1 MSLKHTI
8 LGFLNMRAFSGYDL
22 WKMFNGSVN
31 NYWSATHT
39 QIYKTLSELEKGEM
53 VEIELIQQVTTPN
66 KKIYHLTEM
75 GKKELLRWL
84 QTPIDLP
91 PVRDKF
97 LVQFS
102 FSDILNHDDVIL
114 NIESYIKKIQIK
126 LEELSSEQ
134 YRVYFKYAHSD
145 REKFLWEK
153 TLEHG
158 IWSYENEL
166 KWLKD
171 CLKTYNQLFVDKGKV
186 NLVEED
192 KKDEQKN

>member
-1 MSLKHTI
+1 
-8 LGFLNMRAFSGYDL
+8 
-22 WKMFNGSVN
+22 
-31 NYWSATHT
+31 
-39 QIYKTLSELEKGEM
+39 M
-53 VEIELIQQVTTPN
+53 VEIELIQQVATPN
-66 KKIYHLTEM
+66 KKVYHLTETE
-75 GKKELLRWL
+75 KKELLKWL

-102 FSDILNHDDVIL
+102 FSDILNHDNIIQ
-114 NIESYIKKIQIK
+114 NIESYIKKIEIK
-126 LEELSSEQ
+126 LEELKSEQ

-145 REKFLWEK
+145 RKKFLWEK

-171 CLKTYNQLFVDKGKV
+171 CLKTYNQLFINNEKI

-192 KKDEQKN
+192 KKDEKKS